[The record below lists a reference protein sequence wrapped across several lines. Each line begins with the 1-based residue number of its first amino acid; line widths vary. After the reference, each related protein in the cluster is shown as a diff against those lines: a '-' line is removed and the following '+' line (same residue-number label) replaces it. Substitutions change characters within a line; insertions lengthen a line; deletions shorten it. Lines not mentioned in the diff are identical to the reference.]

1 MAFRANVSESKNSNL
16 VRRGPPQDVFRRHA
30 HITNCLFKSGFK
42 VLIHFSV
49 SLLEIGDKRGNLQSW
64 KVSTYS
70 VCSCISL
77 DLRCF
82 DFCWLLFW
90 VFLCIVNME
99 YALPRPVKGPLSR

>member
-1 MAFRANVSESKNSNL
+1 MKFLRSGVAAFRANVSESKNSSL
-16 VRRGPPQDVFRRHA
+16 VRRGPPQNVFWGHA

-42 VLIHFSV
+42 GLTHFSV
-49 SLLEIGDKRGNLQSW
+49 SLLEIDDKRGSLQSW

-82 DFCWLLFW
+82 DFCWLLFRGFC
-90 VFLCIVNME
+90 V
-99 YALPRPVKGPLSR
+99 